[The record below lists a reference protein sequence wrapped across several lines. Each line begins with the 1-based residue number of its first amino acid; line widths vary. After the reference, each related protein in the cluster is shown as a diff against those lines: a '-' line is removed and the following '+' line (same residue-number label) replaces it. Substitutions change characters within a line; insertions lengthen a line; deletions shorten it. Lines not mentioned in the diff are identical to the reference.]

1 MSDEQVIDLQ
11 DWMKLN
17 QWVSTG
23 GEAKTV
29 IQGGQVIVN
38 GVVETRRRKKL
49 RPGDTVEYE
58 GRRAEVTFD
67 MDSEP

>member
-11 DWMKLN
+11 DWMKLH

-38 GVVETRRRKKL
+38 GAVETRRRKKL
-49 RPGDTVEYE
+49 RPGDVVEYE
-58 GRRAEVTFD
+58 GRKAEVTF
-67 MDSEP
+67 EAE